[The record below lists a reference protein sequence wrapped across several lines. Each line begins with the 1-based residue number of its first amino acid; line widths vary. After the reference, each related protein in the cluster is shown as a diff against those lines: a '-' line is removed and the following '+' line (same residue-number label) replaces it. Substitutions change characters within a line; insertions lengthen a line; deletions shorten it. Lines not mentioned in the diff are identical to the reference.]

1 MGDAESTPPTTSGP
15 LLQALAAH
23 RDGLTAYVERR
34 LPSVLRG
41 SVDPGDV
48 VQDVSCEAIRYEST
62 FVALDESSGRR
73 WLYTVARRR
82 LTVLLE
88 RHMRWGTVEAV
99 DPLVPMLEELARY
112 ERTPS
117 LSAMSRETW
126 AAVLGSLDRLP
137 AQYSHVI
144 RARYMDLR
152 PAAEVAVMIGRSVRS
167 VEQLLVRAMAAL
179 RVELR
184 SLIVAHA

>member
-1 MGDAESTPPTTSGP
+1 MGENRPTAPSP

-23 RDGLTAYVERR
+23 RDGLAAYVERR
-34 LPSVLRG
+34 MPAVLRG
-41 SVDPGDV
+41 SVDAADV
-48 VQDVSCEAIRYEST
+48 VQDVCCEAIRYEST
-62 FVALDESSGRR
+62 FVAFDDSSARR

-82 LTVLLE
+82 LTVTLE
-88 RHMRWGTVEAV
+88 RQMRWGTVQPV
-99 DPLVPMLEELARY
+99 DPLVPVLEELALY

-117 LSAMSRETW
+117 MSAMSRETW
-126 AAVLGSLDRLP
+126 AAVAGSLDRLP

-144 RARYMDLR
+144 RARYMDR
-152 PAAEVAVMIGRSVRS
+152 KPAAEVAELIGRSVRA

-179 RVELR
+179 RAELR